1 MEGGKLMDD
10 GGGGGGGLNGKRVG
24 FLSVVNEEEEEGGE
38 VGSGDDRD
46 NDDEADGERPAK
58 KARVESEDDSN
69 SVDDPALD
77 LLQEALEAVPTSK
90 MYLEGT
96 RFLRMRIQ
104 RLLLDN
110 ENDEEDISHL
120 IGGAA
125 DEDANAAAER
135 HVQLLKEMY
144 ANATKKNV
152 SSTSLILDHAD
163 FLLSSGQRQEAEQ
176 VLSNNAT
183 TLTLAKTNDAKN
195 VRIWLRWAELSSQVE
210 SPSTT
215 PANILRRALKYTPLH
230 DRYAHTLILT
240 ELMQYLM
247 NTKPSTSKSNE
258 ELKLLFQKLIL
269 LSQGSNYSISKV
281 KRSDDDEA
289 EDEGAETVNI
299 ASTFVAYLKHSI
311 LDDDDPDGAR
321 SIYTSVLYHSNYG
334 KSCSGKTQDEV
345 LSMKSFFDL
354 CIQYEKTNNDGKK
367 RKKGKHQKEKMKK
380 ARKMR
385 LCKLYE
391 AGVGFFGSCGGGIS
405 VWRNV
410 VDGYTRDLSD
420 AKYSL

>member
-110 ENDEEDISHL
+110 DNAEDDISHL

-176 VLSNNAT
+176 VLSNAT
-183 TLTLAKTNDAKN
+183 TLTLAKTTDTKN